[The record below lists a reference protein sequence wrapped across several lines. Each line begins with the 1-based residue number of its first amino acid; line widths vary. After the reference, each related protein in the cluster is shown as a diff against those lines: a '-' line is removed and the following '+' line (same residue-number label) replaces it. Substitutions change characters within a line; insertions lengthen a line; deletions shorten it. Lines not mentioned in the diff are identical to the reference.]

1 MSEPQEPGDD
11 EPQAEPEREPES
23 DGEAEPEA
31 DGAAEPEMEPG
42 TDSGLEP
49 AEEAEATGEPER
61 PGRRIT
67 GVLGAVAMSAVAGV
81 LLTAAVTPVVAVS
94 GAAAT
99 TAINVFENLPDHL
112 DPGTLAQPSTL
123 YANNDGERE
132 EIATFYAQDREPVEW
147 EEIPQTVKDAAVAE
161 EDPRFY
167 SHNGIDVLA
176 AGRAVV
182 QNVAGQNL
190 SGASTITMQYVRNV
204 LVQEAES
211 IADPDKRE
219 AVYED
224 AMRQDMDRKLQEMRY
239 AVSIEKEYSKE
250 DILLGYLNIAL
261 FGSQIYGIE
270 SAAQYYYGKSAQD
283 LSIAESASLIAM
295 VNNPSNLQIDIEENV
310 EANQQRRDQILDSML
325 EQDRISQAEHDEAI
339 ATPVEPNISP
349 RPSGCSAAEEKGM
362 GHFCNYVQQYIL
374 NDPAF
379 GDTPEERYFTFV
391 RGGYEIETTIDPDMQ
406 RAAVDATRDA
416 VPAEMDG
423 IDIGS
428 ASSSVEVGTGKVRAM
443 AQNRPFSE
451 DDAFVEANPGY
462 TSVNYNTDFEYGGSG
477 GFQVGSTFKPVTLAE
492 WLRTG
497 HSVQETVDVNGRTVD
512 EGSFPASCMPGGV
525 YGSGTFDFT
534 NDNEDVRGTQTV
546 QTAIAQSLNGGLVSM
561 QQQMDLCGTF
571 DTAEKLGIHRASDQT
586 NEDLPSFG
594 TRELSR
600 VPSNVYGGID
610 EIAPITMAS
619 AYGAFAGDGTVWT
632 PVPIE
637 SITDPEGND
646 VAFSQGEC
654 SEGIEPEVAAGV
666 AATLEYTVNQGLAT
680 HAQSA
685 TGVPHLAKTGT
696 TDDQGDNWTVGAST
710 QVSTATWVGNVSGN
724 VSTQNFAGLQQA
736 DQSIWPAIMNV
747 ADEKYGGEPFP
758 VVAPTP

>member
-1 MSEPQEPGDD
+1 
-11 EPQAEPEREPES
+11 
-23 DGEAEPEA
+23 
-31 DGAAEPEMEPG
+31 
-42 TDSGLEP
+42 
-49 AEEAEATGEPER
+49 
-61 PGRRIT
+61 
-67 GVLGAVAMSAVAGV
+67 
-81 LLTAAVTPVVAVS
+81 
-94 GAAAT
+94 
-99 TAINVFENLPDHL
+99 
-112 DPGTLAQPSTL
+112 
-123 YANNDGERE
+123 
-132 EIATFYAQDREPVEW
+132 
-147 EEIPQTVKDAAVAE
+147 
-161 EDPRFY
+161 
-167 SHNGIDVLA
+167 
-176 AGRAVV
+176 
-182 QNVAGQNL
+182 
-190 SGASTITMQYVRNV
+190 
-204 LVQEAES
+204 
-211 IADPDKRE
+211 
-219 AVYED
+219 
-224 AMRQDMDRKLQEMRY
+224 
-239 AVSIEKEYSKE
+239 
-250 DILLGYLNIAL
+250 
-261 FGSQIYGIE
+261 
-270 SAAQYYYGKSAQD
+270 
-283 LSIAESASLIAM
+283 
-295 VNNPSNLQIDIEENV
+295 
-310 EANQQRRDQILDSML
+310 
-325 EQDRISQAEHDEAI
+325 
-339 ATPVEPNISP
+339 
-349 RPSGCSAAEEKGM
+349 M
-362 GHFCNYVQQYIL
+362 GHFCNYVQQYVL

-586 NEDLPSFG
+586 NEDLPSYG

-619 AYGAFAGDGTVWT
+619 AYGAFAGDGTVCT

-666 AATLEYTVNQGLAT
+666 AETLEYTVNQGLAT

-685 TGVPHLAKTGT
+685 MGVPHLAKTGT

-710 QVSTATWVGNVSGN
+710 EVSTATWVGNVSGN

-736 DQSIWPAIMNV
+736 DQSIWPAIMNI